1 MSDAILTHRPRA
13 DALPE
18 HMRFQDDGC
27 EVAPS
32 CLSCPLPKCRY
43 ELHSGLHSIRAALRR
58 EEVARLRRLGLGPD
72 EIAMRLGISRRSV
85 FRRQREER
93 Q

>member
-1 MSDAILTHRPRA
+1 MSDAILTYRPRA

-18 HMRFQDDGC
+18 GLRFQDDGC

-72 EIAMRLGISRRSV
+72 DIAARLGISKRTVSRV
-85 FRRQREER
+85 RGER